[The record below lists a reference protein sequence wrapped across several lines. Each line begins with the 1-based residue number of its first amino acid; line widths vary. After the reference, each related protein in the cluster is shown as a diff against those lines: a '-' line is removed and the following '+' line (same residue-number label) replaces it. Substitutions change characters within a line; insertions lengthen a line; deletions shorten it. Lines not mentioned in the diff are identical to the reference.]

1 MTSMLLISVLQPGK
15 TNKAQHDRLRS
26 LLGISKR
33 TLARWRLWWREAL
46 VRTPLWRAEGAIIL
60 PSIPRQDLPG
70 GLIERFG
77 GDCTQQLLCA
87 LVFLSPLSAPRFFS
101 KKDGRRFPAEN
112 DTVFA
117 GY

>member
-15 TNKAQHDRLRS
+15 AKKAQHDKLRS

-33 TLARWRLWWREAL
+33 TLARWRLW
-46 VRTPLWRAEGAIIL
+46 RAEGAIIL
-60 PSIPRQDLPG
+60 PPIPRQDLPG
-70 GLIERFG
+70 GLIERFV
-77 GDCTQQLLCA
+77 GDCTQQLLYA
-87 LVFLSPLSAPRFFS
+87 LVFLSPLSAPRIFL
-101 KKDGRRFPAEN
+101 KKEGRRFPAEN